1 MANSKKQTKLEN
13 EINAQIDFEK
23 ERDLYFNKRYPVELN
38 LSQTE
43 VSLMV
48 ALLHMSAPL
57 LPTFR
62 PYEIVDL
69 IEKQVSDSLRSAA

>member
-1 MANSKKQTKLEN
+1 MANSKKQKKLEN
-13 EINAQIDFEK
+13 ELNEQIDFKK
-23 ERDLYFNKRYPVELN
+23 ERGLYFNKRYPIQLN

-48 ALLHMSAPL
+48 ALLHMSSPL